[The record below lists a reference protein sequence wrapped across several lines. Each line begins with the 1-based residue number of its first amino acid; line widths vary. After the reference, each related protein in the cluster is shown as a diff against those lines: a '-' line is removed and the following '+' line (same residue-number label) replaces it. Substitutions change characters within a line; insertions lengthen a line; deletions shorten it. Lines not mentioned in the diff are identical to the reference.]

1 MKDTRLHF
9 YFENT
14 ERPALHN
21 RIIKPYSLGGIFSN
35 EVFDDLHQ
43 AVGIFRVGINGEKS
57 MLLSFKFNIFNL
69 LSKIFKCLCIILS
82 SVFEQIASPNNN

>member
-35 EVFDDLHQ
+35 KVFDDLH
-43 AVGIFRVGINGEKS
+43 
-57 MLLSFKFNIFNL
+57 
-69 LSKIFKCLCIILS
+69 
-82 SVFEQIASPNNN
+82 